1 MVDLISI
8 KENEIIRIDTNDN
21 DFTSCCGRREKHMFN
36 ICLGYTVLSRGK
48 ICRVVIYG
56 KIIGFSNDMD
66 ITMLNYF
73 FQFLF
78 KSFFSR
84 YLDLYYQNCPLQVIS
99 FLFMLSRMCHGATAK
114 QCPAPEPIHSKALK
128 GYTFKTLLNL
138 SLFEC
143 LYYSHDEFRC
153 QSCNYVLKENIC
165 EMNNRIKEAKP
176 DQFVSDPDRLYNKR
190 GAHRGKIK
198 LINNLRPCPH

>member
-1 MVDLISI
+1 ML
-8 KENEIIRIDTNDN
+8 N
-21 DFTSCCGRREKHMFN
+21 FF
-36 ICLGYTVLSRGK
+36 LGYTVLSRGK
-48 ICRVVIYG
+48 ICSVVIYG
-56 KIIGFSNDMD
+56 KIIGWLTAFLKSLIVSGDDMD

-84 YLDLYYQNCPLQVIS
+84 YLDLYYHNCLLYVIS
-99 FLFMLSRMCHGATAK
+99 FLFMLSWMCHGVTAE

-143 LYYSHDEFRC
+143 LYYCHDEFRC
-153 QSCNYVLKENIC
+153 QSYNYVLKENIW
-165 EMNNRIKEAKP
+165 EMNNRIKEAKLH
-176 DQFVSDPDRLYNKR
+176 QFVSDPDRLYNKR